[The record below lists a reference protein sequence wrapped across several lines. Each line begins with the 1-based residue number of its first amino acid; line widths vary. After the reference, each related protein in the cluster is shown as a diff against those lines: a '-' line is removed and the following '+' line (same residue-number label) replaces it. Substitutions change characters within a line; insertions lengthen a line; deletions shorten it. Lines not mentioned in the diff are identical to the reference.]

1 MFNSIMSEI
10 SNIIF
15 TYSIVI
21 GTVISIISLR
31 FVLFYAIN
39 TYRLVRIHLRRPSSA
54 GYEWNGKTYIDKG
67 RNSYDQIVFCAVGLV
82 GTSAIFGIGIKLI
95 ML

>member
-1 MFNSIMSEI
+1 MSEI

-15 TYSIVI
+15 TYSIII

-39 TYRLVRIHLRRPSSA
+39 TYRLVRIHLRRPAEA
-54 GYEWNGKTYIDKG
+54 GYKWDGKTFISKG
-67 RNSYDQIVFCAVGLV
+67 RNSFDQLVFCAMGLV
-82 GTSAIFGIGIKLI
+82 ATSAIFGIGIKLI
-95 ML
+95 LI